1 MIFLKLSKEEYK
13 KMYKK
18 ASPPT
23 KSYKNIPIAFI
34 VGGLI
39 CTVGECIR
47 QAFIYFDFGEKNSGT
62 LTSITLVLISAI
74 LTGLGLYHN
83 LAKYSG
89 AGTLVPITG
98 FANSVV
104 SAAIEFKSEGMV
116 LGLGAK
122 IFIICGPVIL
132 YGTLASAI
140 YGVIYWLMGF
150 V

>member
-1 MIFLKLSKEEYK
+1 MKLSKEEYK